1 MQETDHRMWEAEM
14 HRIRGELLLAEKSAD
29 DFPSAESSFLR
40 ALKIA
45 KDQGAKSLE
54 LRAAM
59 SIARLWMQ
67 QGKQSEALDQL
78 VDVYNWFTEGFDTRD
93 LKDAKAMI
101 AEMSL

>member
-1 MQETDHRMWEAEM
+1 
-14 HRIRGELLLAEKSAD
+14 
-29 DFPSAESSFLR
+29 
-40 ALKIA
+40 
-45 KDQGAKSLE
+45 
-54 LRAAM
+54 M